1 MTALMVLVVAAAGFA
16 NFSEGYSYFD
26 LTNLKYGLLSLGF
39 IRMISC
45 SVLYLIIALVPLYS
59 VYMIYKNNKDLGYFI
74 FALLVLGFGSVIIS
88 GFTPSLTSD
97 DRIYLNYLFIMVI
110 LDYLLINKLL
120 EFKNKN

>member
-1 MTALMVLVVAAAGFA
+1 
-16 NFSEGYSYFD
+16 
-26 LTNLKYGLLSLGF
+26 
-39 IRMISC
+39 MISC
-45 SVLYLIIALVPLYS
+45 GILYLIITLVPLYS
-59 VYMIYKNNKDLGYFI
+59 VYMIYKNNKELGYVI